1 MCYPFP
7 TPSFCYFGL
16 DGWFV
21 LLEGGP
27 YDSVARKSQIHM
39 APLPTDVVQALRI
52 AGSAETVLG
61 AVASALSTVD
71 EVDNV
76 LRSADKNAGVFDWA
90 YIVLSVLYALEPDG
104 LNNWPL
110 ARRAL
115 FSISRSRTGGHTRWE
130 PAE

>member
-1 MCYPFP
+1 MLYPFP

-21 LLEGGP
+21 LFEGGP

-52 AGSAETVLG
+52 AGSAEPVLR
-61 AVASALSTVD
+61 AVASALTTVD

-90 YIVLSVLYALEPDG
+90 YIVLSVLYALEPG
-104 LNNWPL
+104 GMNNWPL

-115 FSISRSRTGGHTRWE
+115 FSISRSRTGGNTRWE